1 MNSAVFSPYP
11 RASPQCAWG
20 TLRLFKTADLG
31 NVCSVLPAQSTPGF
45 HIRFPSS
52 SASVSA
58 FVKHWFLL
66 PPLPVRTVV
75 PWVAQERPGHCQHEP
90 QGPPRPNTTSA
101 SSRSSHRLPWNTL
114 PPPLQVG
121 ASSSHPHHT
130 PRSLPPVVSPSLELP
145 PWSSLPSSGSGAP
158 AAQHCYFRMHW
169 RHLSSSN
176 GLPPSFLLE
185 WITGAKSSWR
195 LLLAGCFFVLRPPLS
210 TASEPVLC
218 RCSAS
223 LSSFQGWWLGRD
235 HRAGLGSSDAI

>member
-101 SSRSSHRLPWNTL
+101 SSRSSHRLPWNAL
-114 PPPLQVG
+114 PPLLQVG

-145 PWSSLPSSGSGAP
+145 PILWFRGPCGSALLLPHAL
-158 AAQHCYFRMHW
+158 A
-169 RHLSSSN
+169 
-176 GLPPSFLLE
+176 PSFLLE
-185 WITGAKSSWR
+185 WVTAIFPPRMDYRRQELLEASSCR
-195 LLLAGCFFVLRPPLS
+195 LLLRFTS
-210 TASEPVLC
+210 
-218 RCSAS
+218 SAEHS
-223 LSSFQGWWLGRD
+223 L
-235 HRAGLGSSDAI
+235 

>member
-31 NVCSVLPAQSTPGF
+31 NVGSVRPAQSTPGF
-45 HIRFPSS
+45 HIGFPSG
-52 SASVSA
+52 SASLSA

-101 SSRSSHRLPWNTL
+101 SSRSSHCLPWNAL
-114 PPPLQVG
+114 PAPLQVG

-130 PRSLPPVVSPSLELP
+130 PRSLPPVRL
-145 PWSSLPSSGSGAP
+145 SLPGAP
-158 AAQHCYFRMHW
+158 SHPLVRGPL
-169 RHLSSSN
+169 RLSSVTSAFT
-176 GLPPSFLLE
+176 GAIFPLRMDYRRQELLE
-185 WITGAKSSWR
+185 AASCR
-195 LLLAGCFFVLRPPLS
+195 LLLRFTS
-210 TASEPVLC
+210 
-218 RCSAS
+218 SAEHS
-223 LSSFQGWWLGRD
+223 L
-235 HRAGLGSSDAI
+235 